1 MWIIKLYEK
10 VWIVVIN
17 QLYVKYAK
25 INNLDKIYYY
35 YYYYYYCTIMHIDD
49 FALTLKASNAKLNL
63 NYFPLMVY
71 T

>member
-10 VWIVVIN
+10 AWIVVIN
-17 QLYVKYAK
+17 QLHYVYVKYAK
-25 INNLDKIYYY
+25 INNLDKIYYHY
-35 YYYYYYCTIMHIDD
+35 RTIMHIDD